1 MANNTLTTSII
12 CKTALAVLE
21 NELGVVNALYR
32 AHEDE
37 FDKKVNGYAVGDTV
51 SIRRPADFTVRT
63 GATMN
68 LQDVI
73 EGKVDLSVDQQVG
86 VDFNFTSSDMT
97 LKVED
102 MAERIIK
109 PAMSRLVNYVLND
122 CFSTM
127 YKRVYN
133 WVGAPNADINSY
145 ADFALAPE
153 RLDEMA
159 VPSDSRLGVLS
170 PHDHWGLVGSQ
181 TSLFSPSLVGSA
193 YQKGVL
199 PDVGGVELYKSQLI
213 PTHTTGVRTN
223 ATGPGQTNGASQ
235 EVTYDSVK
243 NAWTQSLATNNHPTT
258 WTWKEGDVF
267 TLVGCYMV
275 NPATKQSTGIL
286 QQFVVCADA
295 TANAT
300 TASNTT
306 LTVSPPIIFSGPHQ
320 TVTLSGV
327 ASTDDLTLTNIGTAS
342 TAYRQNMVFHKN
354 TMALA
359 IVPMQMPQG
368 VTGAV
373 RESYKGLSARLI
385 PGYDIVNDVSRFRF
399 DLLYGRKPIDPR
411 IATRLS
417 GT

>member
-1 MANNTLTTSII
+1 MANTALTASIVA
-12 CKTALAVLE
+12 KTALAILE
-21 NELGVVNALYR
+21 NDLPDVFYR

-37 FDKKVNGYAVGDTV
+37 FDKKVNGYKVGDTI

-73 EGKVDLSVDQQVG
+73 EGKIDLTVDQQIG
-86 VDFNFTSSDMT
+86 VDFNFSSTDLT
-97 LKVED
+97 LKID
-102 MAERIIK
+102 DLAERVMR
-109 PAMSRLVNYVLND
+109 PAIASIVNHMQND
-122 CFSTM
+122 AYSVM
-127 YKRVYN
+127 YKRLYN
-133 WVGAPNADINSY
+133 YVGAPTTVINSF

-159 VPSDSRLGVLS
+159 VPQAGRIGVLC

-181 TSLFSPSLVGSA
+181 TQLNGGNGLIESA
-193 YQKGVL
+193 YRKGSL
-199 PDVGGVELYKSQLI
+199 PDVGGVELFKSQLI
-213 PTHTTGVRTN
+213 PTHTTGARTN
-223 ATGPGQTNGASQ
+223 ATGPGQVNGASQ

-243 NAWTQSLATNNHPTT
+243 NTWTMSLSTNNHPTT

-267 TLVGCYMV
+267 TLEGCYMV
-275 NPATKQSTGIL
+275 NPRTKASTGIL
-286 QQFVVCADA
+286 QQFVVCADVS
-295 TANAT
+295 ANAT

-306 LTVSPPIIFSGPHQ
+306 MTISPPIIFSGPHQ

-359 IVPMQMPQG
+359 VVPMEMPAAAVG
-368 VTGAV
+368 GA
-373 RESYKGLSARLI
+373 RESYKGFSCRVI
-385 PGYDIVNDVSRFRF
+385 PGYDIINDVSKWRF
-399 DLLYGRKPIDPR
+399 DLLYGRRPIDPR
-411 IATRLS
+411 IGTRLS